1 MHHTHSQKLFLSVLS
16 LCLCASVVSSARA
29 DAFDN
34 YTNPILAKVPG
45 AVGVQEVKKITPDQI
60 AENDR
65 ILPGASAALIVVKT
79 NDGRWSKLLI
89 ETARQ
94 KIDDK
99 RSLPIIVINRF
110 VTFKEGDERAIAAS
124 AKNVYLYGGYR
135 LNLDI
140 GQIVPQEAGGDLRF
154 VVNGDKFHLEPL
166 GKAKLYLLTK
176 PLPDAA
182 PQKASKFVPGESFEP
197 RYYNGS
203 FKLYDDGRRS
213 GTLTL
218 KVENGNELSGSYY
231 SDKDGTKYELK
242 GRIGMPLNTFE
253 FVIKFPRSEQT
264 FHGWMFTGD
273 GKALVGASKL
283 VDRESG
289 FYAVRMEE

>member
-45 AVGVQEVKKITPDQI
+45 AAGVQEVRRITPDQI

-65 ILPGASAALIVVKT
+65 VLPGASAALIVVKT

-124 AKNVYLYGGYR
+124 AKNVYLYSGYR
-135 LNLDI
+135 L
-140 GQIVPQEAGGDLRF
+140 
-154 VVNGDKFHLEPL
+154 
-166 GKAKLYLLTK
+166 
-176 PLPDAA
+176 
-182 PQKASKFVPGESFEP
+182 
-197 RYYNGS
+197 
-203 FKLYDDGRRS
+203 
-213 GTLTL
+213 
-218 KVENGNELSGSYY
+218 
-231 SDKDGTKYELK
+231 
-242 GRIGMPLNTFE
+242 
-253 FVIKFPRSEQT
+253 
-264 FHGWMFTGD
+264 
-273 GKALVGASKL
+273 
-283 VDRESG
+283 
-289 FYAVRMEE
+289 

>member
-1 MHHTHSQKLFLSVLS
+1 
-16 LCLCASVVSSARA
+16 VVSSARA

-45 AVGVQEVKKITPDQI
+45 AAGVLEVRELTPDLI
-60 AENDR
+60 AEHDR
-65 ILPGASAALIVVKT
+65 VIPGASAAFLVVKT
-79 NDGRWSKLLI
+79 NDGRWSKLLV

-99 RSLPIIVINRF
+99 RSLPILVINRF

-124 AKNVYLYGGYR
+124 AKNIYLYASYR
-135 LNLDI
+135 LNLDV
-140 GQIVPQEAGGDLRF
+140 GQIVPEEAGGDLRF
-154 VVNGDKFHLEPL
+154 VASGDKVHVEPL

-176 PLPDAA
+176 PIPDASPEKSA
-182 PQKASKFVPGESFEP
+182 KFTPGESFEA
-197 RYYNGS
+197 RYYTGT

-213 GTLTL
+213 GKLAL
-218 KVENGNELSGSYY
+218 KVEEGNDLSGFYY
-231 SDKDGTKYELK
+231 SDKDGAKYEVK
-242 GRIGMPLNTFE
+242 GRIGTPLNTFE
-253 FVIKFPRSEQT
+253 FTVKFPRSEQT
-264 FHGWMFTGD
+264 FRGWMFTGD

-289 FYAVRMEE
+289 FYALRLEE